1 MIYYLIR
8 RLLQSIVVLAG
19 VTLVTFVL
27 SHVIPGG
34 AARGAL
40 GARATPGQIASFNQI
55 NGYDLPLWDQLYRYL
70 EGLVLH
76 FNLGYSYKSNEPVK
90 DLIFSRLPKTLVLL
104 GLSTTLAL
112 IVAIPLG
119 ILQVV
124 RRNTIVDY
132 LLTAMSFLLYAM
144 PDFLIGLLLIL
155 YLAVDVHL
163 FSIAAPDASTVAGI
177 LADPRALVLPVLTL
191 ASTTVAAFSRY
202 MRSSMM
208 DVLTQDYIRTA
219 QAKGASKSR
228 VLYRHAL
235 RNGLISIVTLLGLS
249 IPAIVSGA
257 VVDETVFN
265 YPGMGLLTYNAAL
278 NNDVPLLLGTT
289 FVAAISVIVGSLVA
303 DVLYAVV
310 DPRIRYAKR

>member
-1 MIYYLIR
+1 ML
-8 RLLQSIVVLAG
+8 VG

-76 FNLGYSYKSNEPVK
+76 FDLGYSYKSNEPVK

-112 IVAIPLG
+112 VVAIPLG

-124 RRNTIVDY
+124 RRNTVVDY

-163 FSIAAPDASTVAGI
+163 FSIAAPNASTVAGI

-219 QAKGASKSR
+219 RAKGASKGR

>member
-1 MIYYLIR
+1 ML
-8 RLLQSIVVLAG
+8 VG

-76 FNLGYSYKSNEPVK
+76 FDLGYSYKSNEPVK

-112 IVAIPLG
+112 VVAIPLG

-124 RRNTIVDY
+124 RRNTVVDY

-163 FSIAAPDASTVAGI
+163 FSIAAPNASTVAGI

-202 MRSSMM
+202 LRSSMM

-219 QAKGASKSR
+219 RAKGASKGR

>member
-1 MIYYLIR
+1 ML
-8 RLLQSIVVLAG
+8 VG

-27 SHVIPGG
+27 AHVIPGG
-34 AARGAL
+34 AARAAL
-40 GARATPGQIASFNQI
+40 GARATPGQVASFNRI

-70 EGLVLH
+70 QGLVVH
-76 FNLGYSYKSNEPVK
+76 FQLGYSYKSNQPVK

-104 GLSTTLAL
+104 GLSTIVAL
-112 IVAIPLG
+112 VVAIPLG
-119 ILQVV
+119 IVQVV
-124 RRNTIVDY
+124 RRNKPVDY
-132 LLTAMSFLLYAM
+132 ALTGMSFLLYAM

-155 YLAVDVHL
+155 YFAVDL
-163 FSIAAPDASTVAGI
+163 KWFSISAPNASTVQGI
-177 LADPRALVLPVLTL
+177 LADPRGLVLPVLTL

-219 QAKGASKSR
+219 RAKGASERR

-235 RNGLISIVTLLGLS
+235 RNALISIVTLLGLS
-249 IPAIVSGA
+249 IPVIVSGA

-289 FVAAISVIVGSLVA
+289 FVAAISVIVGSFVA

-310 DPRIRYAKR
+310 DPRIRYGRR

>member
-1 MIYYLIR
+1 ML
-8 RLLQSIVVLAG
+8 VG

-55 NGYDLPLWDQLYRYL
+55 NGCDLPLWDQLYRYL

-76 FNLGYSYKSNEPVK
+76 FDLGYSYKSNEPVK

-163 FSIAAPDASTVAGI
+163 FSIAAPNASTVAGI

-219 QAKGASKSR
+219 RAKGASKGR

>member
-1 MIYYLIR
+1 LF
-8 RLLQSIVVLAG
+8 QSIVVLVG

-124 RRNTIVDY
+124 RRNSIVDY

-155 YLAVDVHL
+155 YLAVDVHW
-163 FSIAAPDASTVAGI
+163 FSIAAPDAPTVAGI

-219 QAKGASKSR
+219 QAKGASRRR

-278 NNDVPLLLGTT
+278 NNDIPLLLGTT

-310 DPRIRYAKR
+310 DPRIRYATR

>member
-1 MIYYLIR
+1 ML
-8 RLLQSIVVLAG
+8 VG

-112 IVAIPLG
+112 VVAIPLG

-124 RRNTIVDY
+124 RRNTVVDY

-163 FSIAAPDASTVAGI
+163 FSIAAPNASTVAGI

-219 QAKGASKSR
+219 RAKGASKGR